1 MSASSAPVVL
11 YVIRQK
17 LVRSRLISSDARR
30 ASTKVLE
37 EVGLQGIIRKGK
49 RDTLN
54 PGEEDQA
61 AEGEG
66 QGSGTAAAGA
76 RDSQAYTRE
85 DFHGAAGRC
94 IPAKQA
100 SEKKRVSVSREPD
113 ASRAASQHGAQQI
126 QQGGSSSSGKA
137 WSAWQGRLRAPC
149 NRVGRRV
156 LGRVGPRVTD
166 TTDGCNSECMIAHDE
181 AYCCCVV

>member
-17 LVRSRLISSDARR
+17 LVRSRLISSDASR

-37 EVGLQGIIRKGK
+37 EVDLQGIIRKGK

-61 AEGEG
+61 SEGEG

-76 RDSQAYTRE
+76 RDSQADTRE

-100 SEKKRVSVSREPD
+100 SEKKRLSVSRESD

-126 QQGGSSSSGKA
+126 QQGGCPAVAKHG
-137 WSAWQGRLRAPC
+137 
-149 NRVGRRV
+149 V
-156 LGRVGPRVTD
+156 LGRDV
-166 TTDGCNSECMIAHDE
+166 SEPHARELVAECLAGLVQE
-181 AYCCCVV
+181 